1 MEHRVTRGRGEP
13 ARAARVDLVPEA
25 RVRACAHCLRLC
37 LLAHALTLPSGV
49 GSNDA
54 PFDPGA
60 ATRFAA
66 EALGFIDGVCAAHPG
81 ESVRV
86 RYAPRAG
93 DRASQMVTCT
103 VGEGSPLLPKMI
115 RATLDDM

>member
-1 MEHRVTRGRGEP
+1 MSL
-13 ARAARVDLVPEA
+13 RAPREWIWC
-25 RVRACAHCLRLC
+25 RRRACV
-37 LLAHALTLPSGV
+37 LALTASACASLHALTLPSGV
-49 GSNDA
+49 GSHDA

-81 ESVRV
+81 KSVRV